1 MKKSD
6 LRATFFELLRSIYRV
21 LKRLRSCNKAVIEV
35 EKKSFFYFLSF
46 LLFIRNLGRN
56 LCEFFICL

>member
-35 EKKSFFYFLSF
+35 EKKV
-46 LLFIRNLGRN
+46 
-56 LCEFFICL
+56 FFIF